1 MPMRSL
7 GLVVLACFLA
17 GCGETRHAVL
27 APQPALSQLPAYYS
41 VEYDSL
47 FQTPRFVR
55 NLHATGGYLAGAPAP
70 FSNAEAFQIVRNF
83 VTRYAPVF
91 HFRPGTDG
99 FVVTHAD
106 GGNGQNF
113 VKITQTYLGL
123 RVEPMGYG
131 TSVLSSGEVGSMIG
145 RFMPDIHL
153 LTTPLIASETAAA
166 TSVAALDSIPVT
178 VYSAPERMIQV
189 GDDFKPRLVWSTV
202 VVHEWLTWTVFVD
215 AQTGKVV
222 SVRQNFI
229 IN

>member
-1 MPMRSL
+1 MRSL
-7 GLVVLACFLA
+7 GVVLLALLFA
-17 GCGETRHAVL
+17 GCGGTRHAVL

-55 NLHATGGYLAGAPAP
+55 NLHAADGFLVGAPAP
-70 FSNAEAFQIVRNF
+70 FSNEEAFRIVRDF

-106 GGNGQNF
+106 GRDGMNF

-123 RVEPMGYG
+123 RVEAMGYG
-131 TSVLSSGEVGSMIG
+131 TSVLSNGEVGSMIG

-153 LTTPLIASETAAA
+153 VTIPLVAPEAAAA
-166 TSVAALDSIPVT
+166 TSVAALDSISVT
-178 VYSAPERMIQV
+178 VFSAPERMIRV
-189 GDDFKPRLVWSTV
+189 GDDFKPRLAWSTV
-202 VVHEWLTWTVFVD
+202 VIHEWLTWTVLVD
-215 AQTGKVV
+215 AQTGKVL
-222 SVRQNFI
+222 SVGQNFI
-229 IN
+229 IG

>member
-1 MPMRSL
+1 MRCL
-7 GLVVLACFLA
+7 GVVLLALLFA

-27 APQPALSQLPAYYS
+27 APQPGLSQLPAYYS
-41 VEYDSL
+41 VENDSL

-55 NLHATGGYLAGAPAP
+55 NLHATGGFLPGAPAP
-70 FSNAEAFQIVRNF
+70 FSNAEAFQIVRGF

-91 HFRPGTDG
+91 HFRPGTDD

-106 GGNGQNF
+106 GGNGQNL

-178 VYSAPERMIQV
+178 ALSAPERMIRV
-189 GDDFKPRLVWSTV
+189 GDDFKARLVWSTV
-202 VVHEWLTWTVFVD
+202 VVDHWLSWTVFVD
-215 AQTGKVV
+215 AQTGKVLGV
-222 SVRQNFI
+222 CQNFI